1 MRAVTFLLTLACL
14 GLSGLTHAAQ
24 RNDVPSCYGYAGMS
38 AYQPA
43 PTGRELVVVIDQT
56 TPLTTDLRRT
66 ALNAALRFVQP
77 GDEVM
82 IYQFSAYM
90 ADSYMRL
97 PFEGRMEAPIG
108 GAQRDEI
115 GMESLRKLDR
125 CLGQQQAFFAKL
137 FTSKFDASIGTASTH
152 IAKSEIMRR
161 KRAGEA
167 IPEGWAFGP
176 DGAPTTDPA
185 IALQGTMAPSGGYKG
200 VGIALLVEILAAAA
214 SGASTQPLGSSI
226 VNIAWLAPVT
236 FRPSIWIGKVPVLV
250 KVTLC
255 CWLLPMAPGANAS
268 GSGLACTVGSKPD
281 KVMRV

>member
-152 IAKSEIMRR
+152 IAKSEIMFSLRQIADDLS
-161 KRAGEA
+161 KRPAPHRVVLLVSDLLENSDFGSFYARNALRTINPSVELKKAEANHLFTDFGGARIYVHAAGLVPADSKNNYRSGVAVKALQQFWAGYFERSNA
-167 IPEGWAFGP
+167 NLEAFG
-176 DGAPTTDPA
+176 
-185 IALQGTMAPSGGYKG
+185 APS
-200 VGIALLVEILAAAA
+200 L
-214 SGASTQPLGSSI
+214 
-226 VNIAWLAPVT
+226 
-236 FRPSIWIGKVPVLV
+236 
-250 KVTLC
+250 
-255 CWLLPMAPGANAS
+255 
-268 GSGLACTVGSKPD
+268 TVD
-281 KVMRV
+281 LQ